1 MITNL
6 IKTLQFHNKSNIVGL
21 VSNVQKLDLKKYHW
35 EQYKKIVPNTYNK
48 TVIFRDNKF
57 EIILI
62 SWDKNSKTKIHN
74 HPSNGCIMKILEGE
88 LLEEIYDTKTKEKIG
103 VNKYVEGNT
112 SYIHDDLYY
121 HKIINGNENT
131 YSLHIYSPPN
141 FYD

>member
-6 IKTLQFHNKSNIVGL
+6 IKTLQCHSKSNIVGL
-21 VSNVQKLDLKKYHW
+21 VSNVRKLDLKKYHW
-35 EQYKKIVPNTYNK
+35 EQYKKILPNTYNK
-48 TVIFRDNKF
+48 TVIFKDNKF

-62 SWDKNSKTKIHN
+62 SWDKNSETKIHS
-74 HPSNGCIMKILEGE
+74 HPSNGCIMRILKGEILEE
-88 LLEEIYDTKTKEKIG
+88 KYDTKTKEKIG
-103 VNKYVEGNT
+103 VNKYFEGNT

-121 HKIINGNENT
+121 HKIINGSEKS